1 MKSRINFSDL
11 KIGDL
16 VLTSNNKI
24 GEIIALKSYA
34 YLNNKIDKKSQIDSQ
49 NNDEKK
55 TFKLDNS
62 RHNGVWYATV
72 TVAIEDEKSKV
83 PQYYIENLDFIEI
96 KKIISNDSK
105 TQSFFN
111 KIIKTIKTYKFLS

>member
-34 YLNNKIDKKSQIDSQ
+34 YLNNKINKKSQIDSQ
-49 NNDEKK
+49 NNNEKK

-96 KKIISNDSK
+96 KKIINNESK